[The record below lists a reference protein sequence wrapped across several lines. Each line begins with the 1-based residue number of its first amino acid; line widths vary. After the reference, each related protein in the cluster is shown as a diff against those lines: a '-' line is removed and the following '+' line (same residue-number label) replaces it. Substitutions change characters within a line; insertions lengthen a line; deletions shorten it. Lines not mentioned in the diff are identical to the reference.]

1 MRNNGR
7 FVKGVSGNPAGRPP
21 GESLAEQ
28 IRTAG
33 TPEIRRRM
41 LEKMLALAADPH
53 EDSHVRIEA
62 AEWIAKHGWPDETRG
77 QTTVTSDGG
86 VTTVTHVHQP

>member
-7 FVKGVSGNPAGRPP
+7 FV
-21 GESLAEQ
+21 
-28 IRTAG
+28 
-33 TPEIRRRM
+33 
-41 LEKMLALAADPH
+41 
-53 EDSHVRIEA
+53 SHVRIKA
-62 AEWIAKHGWPDETRG
+62 AESIAKHGWPDETRG